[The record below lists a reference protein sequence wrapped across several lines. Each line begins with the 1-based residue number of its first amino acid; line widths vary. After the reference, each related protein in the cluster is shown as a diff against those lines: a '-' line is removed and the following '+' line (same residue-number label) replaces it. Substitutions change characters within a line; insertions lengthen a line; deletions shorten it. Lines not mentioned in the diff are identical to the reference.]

1 MEKKKVKDLAKG
13 EYFILNPIEE
23 PNASQVWVRGEYIR
37 EAKKYSTYKWEDTNH
52 ETLRKGDKEV
62 YIGFH
67 LLITT
72 TMAQQKGYLPPEA
85 KEAFEENGIPF

>member
-37 EAKKYSTYKWEDTNH
+37 EAKKYSTYNGKTLIMKLSGK
-52 ETLRKGDKEV
+52 ETRK
-62 YIGFH
+62 F
-67 LLITT
+67 T
-72 TMAQQKGYLPPEA
+72 
-85 KEAFEENGIPF
+85 

>member
-37 EAKKYSTYKWEDTNH
+37 EAK
-52 ETLRKGDKEV
+52 
-62 YIGFH
+62 
-67 LLITT
+67 
-72 TMAQQKGYLPPEA
+72 
-85 KEAFEENGIPF
+85 EAFEENDIPF

>member
-1 MEKKKVKDLAKG
+1 MEKKKVRDLAKG

-62 YIGFH
+62 YIGF
-67 LLITT
+67 TFNT
-72 TMAQQKGYLPPEA
+72 YNYGTAEKV
-85 KEAFEENGIPF
+85 

>member
-1 MEKKKVKDLAKG
+1 MYNEREIINHKFNTMEKKRIKDLAKG

-62 YIGFH
+62 YIGF
-67 LLITT
+67 T
-72 TMAQQKGYLPPEA
+72 
-85 KEAFEENGIPF
+85 F

>member
-1 MEKKKVKDLAKG
+1 MINLKYNTMEKKKIKDLAKG

-62 YIGFH
+62 YIGF
-67 LLITT
+67 T
-72 TMAQQKGYLPPEA
+72 
-85 KEAFEENGIPF
+85 F

>member
-1 MEKKKVKDLAKG
+1 MPRSFICILKILLLYIKIKINLKYNTREKKKIKDLAKG

-52 ETLRKGDKEV
+52 ETPRKGDKEV
-62 YIGFH
+62 YIGF
-67 LLITT
+67 T
-72 TMAQQKGYLPPEA
+72 
-85 KEAFEENGIPF
+85 F